1 MFSLSLSLSFPPFCF
16 FRSALPL
23 SLEGFNFFLPPDL
36 DLDLEPEYLL
46 FLFGLDDLLLDLIFF
61 RIFSATGRDFFFRR
75 LLFFF
80 ATASPPDLSTFLAFP
95 FCLFLDLD
103 LDLEDDEL
111 EEDEELDEEPEEL

>member
-23 SLEGFNFFLPPDL
+23 SLEVFNFFLPPDL
-36 DLDLEPEYLL
+36 DLDLEPECLL

-80 ATASPPDLSTFLAFP
+80 GIAPPPDFSTFFP
-95 FCLFLDLD
+95 LLFCLFLDLD

-111 EEDEELDEEPEEL
+111 EEDEELEEEPEEL